1 MSRTFI
7 TRTLQAAALATIS
20 AATLAQTPA
29 APEAPSEHT
38 VSANIGLFS
47 EYIFRGISQTA
58 GEPAV
63 QGGFD
68 YAHSSGFYAGTWATN
83 ISWLEDF
90 GAYNR
95 SSMEWDFY
103 LGFKNAFPGAED
115 FSYDFGLLYYYYPGR
130 KNPGVVSADTL
141 ELYGSIGWKWI
152 SAKLSYTL
160 SDDYFGTRPIGRKSD
175 GSIYSE
181 ANVAYP
187 IEDTGFTILAH
198 VGYLDLHND
207 GSGDSRAGNTDWRLG
222 VSYVIQDGPVKD
234 LELGAYYSDNNARK
248 AFYTDLNGY
257 DTRKARG
264 VVYVKKTF

>member
-1 MSRTFI
+1 MFRMSVKRI
-7 TRTLQAAALATIS
+7 VQAAALAAVST
-20 AATLAQTPA
+20 ATFAQAPA
-29 APEAPSEHT
+29 VAPPPPEHT
-38 VSANIGLFS
+38 FSANVGLFS

-68 YAHSSGFYAGTWATN
+68 YGHSSGFYAGTWATN

-103 LGFKNAFPGAED
+103 LGFKNTFGDSD
-115 FSYDFGLLYYYYPGR
+115 FTYDFGLLYYYYPGR
-130 KNPGVVSADTL
+130 RNPDVVTADTL
-141 ELYGSIGWKWI
+141 EVYGSLGWKWI

-160 SDDYFGTRPIGRKSD
+160 SDDYFGTRPTGGKSD
-175 GSIYSE
+175 GSMYWE
-181 ANVAYP
+181 ANAAIP
-187 IEDTGFTILAH
+187 IDETGFTVLAH

-207 GSGDSRAGNTDWRLG
+207 GSGDSRAGSTDWRLG
-222 VSYVIQDGPVKD
+222 VSYLFGEGPVQG

-248 AFYTDLNGY
+248 AFYTDLTGY